1 MTNPKIR
8 VERAET
14 EAAAWHAKLGVKP
27 VSSDTIKEFFAW
39 REDPAHAE
47 AYRRVHKAWTDTGR
61 LVADPE
67 LQRVF
72 DEAMTRRSKAVAARP
87 RRTLIGFAAAGAGLA
102 LVLAVGTWSWL
113 EAKTQFATAVGEQRL
128 VQLAD
133 GSSVRLDTDTRVKV
147 RFDHARRVIVL
158 EQGQALFNVA
168 HDAGRPFLV
177 RAGDTQITAV
187 GTIFDVRRDQADVR
201 VTLVQG
207 IVEVAGG
214 EGSRAP
220 SRMTAGHQTRVTAAG
235 TATKAV
241 DVETATSWADGRI
254 VFRNTPLRA
263 AVAEVNRYLT
273 QKVELDAD
281 AKADVPVSGVFKV
294 GDRDAFVSTAAAVL
308 ELKVSAGEGGTVRLS
323 APGEN

>member
-8 VERAET
+8 VEKAEM
-14 EAAAWHAKLGVKP
+14 EAAAWYAKLGVKP
-27 VSSDTIKEFFAW
+27 VTSDTIKEFFAW
-39 REDPAHAE
+39 REDPIHAE

-61 LVADPE
+61 LTADPE
-67 LQRVF
+67 LQRVL
-72 DEAMTRRSKAVAARP
+72 DDAMTRRSKSAKLPP
-87 RRTLIGFAAAGAGLA
+87 RRTFIGIAAVGASLALAFAA
-102 LVLAVGTWSWL
+102 WSWL
-113 EAKTQFATAVGEQRL
+113 DAKTQFATAVGEQRL

-133 GSSVRLDTDTRVKV
+133 GSSVRLDTDTRIKV
-147 RFDHARRVIVL
+147 RFDGGKRLIDL

-168 HDAGRPFLV
+168 HDAAKPFLV
-177 RAGDTQITAV
+177 RAGSTEVTAV
-187 GTIFDVRRDQADVR
+187 GTIFDVRRDQAAVQ

-214 EGSRAP
+214 QQGRAP
-220 SRMTAGHQTRVTAAG
+220 SRITAGQQTRVTPTGA
-235 TATKAV
+235 ATKAV

-254 VFRNTPLRA
+254 VFRDTPLRA

-273 QKVELDAD
+273 QKVELDSD
-281 AKADVPVSGVFKV
+281 ARADVPVSGVFKV

-308 ELKVSAGEGGTVRLS
+308 ELRVSAGEGGTVRLS

>member
-1 MTNPKIR
+1 MTSPKIR

-27 VSSDTIKEFFAW
+27 VSSDTIKDFFAW

-61 LVADPE
+61 LAADPE
-67 LQRVF
+67 LQRVL
-72 DEAMTRRSKAVAARP
+72 DDAMTRRSKAIASRP
-87 RRTLIGFAAAGAGLA
+87 RRTFIGLAAVGAGLA

-113 EAKTQFATAVGEQRL
+113 EARTQFATAVGEQRL

-133 GSSVRLDTDTRVKV
+133 GSSVRLDTDTRMKV

-177 RAGDTQITAV
+177 RAGDTQVTAV
-187 GTIFDVRRDQADVR
+187 GTIFDVRRDRSDVQ
-201 VTLVQG
+201 VTMVQG
-207 IVEVAGG
+207 IVDVAGG
-214 EGSRAP
+214 EQGRAP
-220 SRMTAGHQTRVTAAG
+220 SRMRAGHQATVTAAG

-241 DVETATSWADGRI
+241 DVVTATSWADGRI
-254 VFRNTPLRA
+254 VFRDTPLRA

-273 QKVELDAD
+273 QKVELDGD
-281 AKADVPVSGVFKV
+281 AKGDVPVSGVFKV

-323 APGEN
+323 SPGEN

>member
-1 MTNPKIR
+1 MTSPKIR

-67 LQRVF
+67 LQRVL
-72 DEAMTRRSKAVAARP
+72 DEAMTRRSKAIAARP
-87 RRTLIGFAAAGAGLA
+87 RRTFIGFAAAGAGLA

-113 EAKTQFATAVGEQRL
+113 EARAQFSTAVGEQRL

-133 GSSVRLDTDTRVKV
+133 GSSVRLDTDTRIRV
-147 RFDHARRVIVL
+147 RFDNARRVIDL
-158 EQGQALFNVA
+158 EQGQALFSVA
-168 HDAGRPFLV
+168 HDSGRPFLV
-177 RAGDTQITAV
+177 RAGDTRVTAV
-187 GTIFDVRRDQADVR
+187 GTVFDVRRDSADVR

-207 IVEVAGG
+207 VVEVAGAE
-214 EGSRAP
+214 EGRAP
-220 SRMTAGHQTRVTAAG
+220 SRMTAGQQTRVTAAG

-254 VFRNTPLRA
+254 VFKDTPLRA

-273 QKVELDAD
+273 QKIELDAD
-281 AKADVPVSGVFKV
+281 AKADVAVSGVFKV

-308 ELKVSAGEGGTVRLS
+308 GLRVSAGEGGTVRLS